1 VRLFCGGGNGLVNKC
16 VIDLVV
22 GAHHLVLMQHAQLK
36 NGAAHLSGAGT
47 LLIWAA
53 SNCSFMVLFP
63 AV

>member
-1 VRLFCGGGNGLVNKC
+1 
-16 VIDLVV
+16 
-22 GAHHLVLMQHAQLK
+22 MQHAQLK